1 MTSPLL
7 KTIAQSAV
15 AGVTP
20 ISAPAAHD
28 VFKVTGPSGSFYSPP
43 CKIVECNGRE
53 SIAQEQQAPGYTG
66 AILVIRGTHLVSVS
80 YEITLWDANGFKTY
94 APLIAALKAAQN
106 ARPQQS
112 LVLTDLRLRDLVVPR
127 VTPIVIPHQQLQDV
141 GKWTYK
147 IRFMENAR
155 LKLAGGPVQPPRN
168 AREVQ
173 IQQLEGQIAAQQQR
187 THDAYVNAAKNAGKS

>member
-7 KTIAQSAV
+7 KTIAKSAV

-20 ISAPAAHD
+20 LSAPAAHD

-80 YEITLWDANGFKTY
+80 YEITLWDPNGFKTY
-94 APLIAALKAAQN
+94 APLIAMLKAAQN

-112 LVLTDLRLRDLVVPR
+112 LVLVDLRLRDLTVPR
-127 VTPIVIPHQQLQDV
+127 VTPVVIPHQQLQDV
-141 GKWTYK
+141 GKWSYK
-147 IRFMENAR
+147 IKFMENAR

-168 AREVQ
+168 ANEQ
-173 IQQLEGQIAAQQQR
+173 KIQQLEGEISVQRQKTADAIA
-187 THDAYVNAAKNAGKS
+187 NAAKHQGTL